1 MLKKTETIGV
11 LNNRAWLAEI
21 PACSWKAMR
30 SSLSSPAARAQTAS
44 TPAATGM
51 TMASLRA
58 RQKRA
63 RVLQQTIDKTG
74 LQLADLDVIAVPA
87 WDVIVNAGKRA
98 WEGVFYRFRV
108 ALKAFEQRRQ
118 LRLRLKLLSFSIPRP
133 LSWHRRRTATRSQQD
148 TLRYLED
155 DAVSPRSFALPPRE
169 LSSLV
174 LAAHESGCW
183 SQFACA
189 STGNLYN

>member
-1 MLKKTETIGV
+1 MPPLLLFGRRPLTSIITACVCVLKKTETIGV

-30 SSLSSPAARAQTAS
+30 SSLSSPVLGTLDAARAQTAS

-98 WEGVFYRFRV
+98 WEG
-108 ALKAFEQRRQ
+108 L
-118 LRLRLKLLSFSIPRP
+118 PRG
-133 LSWHRRRTATRSQQD
+133 
-148 TLRYLED
+148 LE
-155 DAVSPRSFALPPRE
+155 
-169 LSSLV
+169 SL
-174 LAAHESGCW
+174 
-183 SQFACA
+183 
-189 STGNLYN
+189 